1 VPTLATLLLTHLM
14 QGEEAEPHVPE
25 PAPEP
30 EPEPC
35 EPAEPGGPEQPRVTL
50 SPTAVQC
57 GRHATLAGCD
67 AADAVSYSEGR
78 AFDTVALGP
87 DPVPVAHNS
96 VLLVPDL
103 LSRQECASLIADV
116 ERHVSDHL
124 RPHSTTHR
132 YMHRMHTVSQQT
144 HSHTDESIGSGS
156 HRTVVSCKLHSKGPS
171 LA

>member
-1 VPTLATLLLTHLM
+1 MPTLATLLLTHLM

-67 AADAVSYSEGR
+67 AAAAAVSYSEGR

-124 RPHSTTHR
+124 RPHSTSHGRTDICTAG
-132 YMHRMHTVSQQT
+132 MHTVSQQT
-144 HSHTDESIGSGS
+144 HSQTDESPGSGS
-156 HRTVVSCKLHSKGPS
+156 HRCGP
-171 LA
+171 

>member
-1 VPTLATLLLTHLM
+1 MPTLATLLLTHLM

-67 AADAVSYSEGR
+67 AAAAAVSYSEGR

-124 RPHSTTHR
+124 RPHSTSHAQIYAPQACTQSASR
-132 YMHRMHTVSQQT
+132 HTVIQT
-144 HSHTDESIGSGS
+144 N
-156 HRTVVSCKLHSKGPS
+156 L
-171 LA
+171 

>member
-1 VPTLATLLLTHLM
+1 MPTLATLLLTHLM

-67 AADAVSYSEGR
+67 AAAAAVSYSEGR

-132 YMHRMHTVSQQT
+132 YMHRRHAHSQPADTQSYRRIYRFWLT
-144 HSHTDESIGSGS
+144 SD
-156 HRTVVSCKLHSKGPS
+156 RS
-171 LA
+171 LVQAA